1 MTTKVK
7 WVTRWRYEISARP
20 ALPGVWRRR
29 EGGWVVR
36 GKAKDPRTGKVH
48 QLFKVLDAATATEAR
63 AWLDAEQR
71 RIREGTQA
79 RAKPVFSDYATS
91 VVARKVADG
100 RIKSAH
106 TRSVVTSILER
117 HLFPA
122 LGLIPIDQ
130 IRRADIMAWRDAAAA
145 KIRSGEVSPRTASS
159 WWRIL
164 RATINE
170 AIVEH
175 ELPVDPC
182 AKLGAFDASEHPVY
196 THEEPNALTAD
207 EARRFVAKF
216 RELHPQHFAMVVLGL
231 ATGLRPSSLR
241 PLRRKGP
248 NADVLWDEGV
258 LLVRRSHT
266 EGDETMNCTKTGTR
280 QRIALPPELVEL
292 LRAHAAALP
301 AGLRRDSDLLFP
313 GRDGT
318 FLWHGVL
325 SEPFAEVARACGIAK
340 RITPRAL
347 RRTFQDITRAQAVDS
362 VVVRS
367 ISGHAS
373 REMQEHYST
382 AQEHEQRGALA
393 KVVDLA
399 VAREAMV
406 TARGAEGVNG
416 GVNAMG

>member
-1 MTTKVK
+1 MTSSKVK
-7 WVTRWRYEISARP
+7 WVERWRYEISAKP
-20 ALPGVWRRR
+20 VLPGVWRVRA
-29 EGGWVVR
+29 GGFLAR
-36 GKAKDPRTGKVH
+36 GKVTDPRTKV
-48 QLFKVLDAATATEAR
+48 QRQVMKVLAVETATEAR

-71 RIREGTQA
+71 RIREGAQVRA
-79 RAKPVFSDYATS
+79 RPAFSDYATS
-91 VVARKVADG
+91 LLARKVADG
-100 RIKSAH
+100 RVKSAH
-106 TRSVVTSILER
+106 TRSVVASILER

-122 LGLIPIDQ
+122 LGLLPVDQ

-145 KIRSGEVSPRTASS
+145 KIRAGAVSPRTASS

-164 RATINE
+164 RATMNE
-170 AIVEH
+170 AIIEY

-182 AKLGAFDASEHPVY
+182 AKLGAFDASEHPTY
-196 THEEPNALTAD
+196 THEEPNALTPA
-207 EARRFVAKF
+207 EARAFVAKL

-241 PLRRKGP
+241 PLRRKGA

-266 EGDETMNCTKTGTR
+266 ERDEVMNCTKTGTR
-280 QRIALPPELVEL
+280 QRIALPPELVDV
-292 LRAHAAALP
+292 LRAHAAAVD
-301 AGLRRDSDLLFP
+301 AGPHRASELLFP
-313 GRDGT
+313 GRAGGFQWAGT
-318 FLWHGVL
+318 LGA
-325 SEPFAEVARACGIAK
+325 PFAEVARTCGIAK

-347 RRTFQDITRAQAVDS
+347 RRTFQDITRAAAVDA

-367 ISGHAS
+367 ISGHAT

-399 VAREAMV
+399 VARDALSGGP
-406 TARGAEGVNG
+406 RGVNG
-416 GVNAMG
+416 GVNATG

>member
-1 MTTKVK
+1 MNTKVK
-7 WVTRWRYEISARP
+7 WVTRWRYEISAKP
-20 ALPGVWRRR
+20 VLPGVWRVRA
-29 EGGWVVR
+29 GGFLAR
-36 GKAKDPRTGKVH
+36 GKVTDPRTQV
-48 QLFKVLDAATATEAR
+48 QRQVMKVLAAETATEAR

-71 RIREGTQA
+71 RIREGIQE

-91 VVARKVADG
+91 VLARKIADG
-100 RIKSAH
+100 RVKSAR
-106 TRSVVTSILER
+106 TRSVVTSVLEC

-122 LGLIPIDQ
+122 LGLLPVDK
-130 IRRADIMAWRDAAAA
+130 IRRADIMAWRDNAAAQIKA
-145 KIRSGEVSPRTASS
+145 GKVSPRTASS

-164 RATINE
+164 RATMNE
-170 AIVEH
+170 AIVEY

-182 AKLGAFDASEHPVY
+182 ARLGAFDASEHPTY
-196 THEEPNALTAD
+196 THEEPNSLTPD
-207 EARRFVAKF
+207 EARRFVAKLQ
-216 RELHPQHFAMVVLGL
+216 ELYPQHFAQVVLGL

-266 EGDETMNCTKTGTR
+266 ERAEVMNCTKTGTR
-280 QRIALPPELVEL
+280 QRIGLPPELVAI
-292 LRAHAAALP
+292 LRTHAADVD
-301 AGLRRDSDLLFP
+301 AGPHRGSELLFP
-313 GRDGT
+313 GRDGS
-318 FLWHGVL
+318 FQWAGILGG
-325 SEPFAEVARACGIAK
+325 PFAEVAHACGIAK

-347 RRTFQDITRAQAVDS
+347 RRTFQDITRAEAVDG
-362 VVVRS
+362 VIVRS

-399 VAREAMV
+399 VARD
-406 TARGAEGVNG
+406 ARDAAKATEGVNG